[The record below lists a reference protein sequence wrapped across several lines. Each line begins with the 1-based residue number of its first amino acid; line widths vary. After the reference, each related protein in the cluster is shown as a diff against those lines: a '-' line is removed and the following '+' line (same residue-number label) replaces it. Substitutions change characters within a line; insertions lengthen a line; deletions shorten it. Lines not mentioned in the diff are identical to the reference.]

1 MSEENVEKARNF
13 IEAYNARDFDR
24 AIADFDRDIDWVL
37 PEHQAFDS
45 AKGIPGVLRFFKGID
60 ETMGV
65 LQLEPQDPALSGSVS
80 AAFTLGERGIY
91 LQGAGLETLP
101 QDRVYELWVITGD
114 TPAAAVCVRPGEDGS
129 VFAFADSPV
138 APNDLLAVTVEPSS
152 CSDAPTTAPIWVAPV
167 TTA

>member
-24 AIADFDRDIDWVL
+24 ATADFDRDIDWVL

-65 LQLEPQDPALSGSVS
+65 LQLEPQEYLDEGDLVATRLRHRGRGKESGVEIDTELYHQVATFRDGVIVRMEYVATWQEALELLMAHRVS
-80 AAFTLGERGIY
+80 AERTR
-91 LQGAGLETLP
+91 QA
-101 QDRVYELWVITGD
+101 
-114 TPAAAVCVRPGEDGS
+114 
-129 VFAFADSPV
+129 
-138 APNDLLAVTVEPSS
+138 
-152 CSDAPTTAPIWVAPV
+152 
-167 TTA
+167 

>member
-65 LQLEPQDPALSGSVS
+65 LQLEPQEYLDEGDLVATRLRHRGRGKESGVEIDQELYHQVATFRAGKMVRIEYFGDWGQALQAV
-80 AAFTLGERGIY
+80 
-91 LQGAGLETLP
+91 GLRE
-101 QDRVYELWVITGD
+101 
-114 TPAAAVCVRPGEDGS
+114 
-129 VFAFADSPV
+129 
-138 APNDLLAVTVEPSS
+138 
-152 CSDAPTTAPIWVAPV
+152 
-167 TTA
+167 

>member
-24 AIADFDRDIDWVL
+24 ATADFDRDIDWVL

-65 LQLEPQDPALSGSVS
+65 LQLDPQEYLDEGDLVATRLRHRGRGKESGVEIDTELYHQVATFRDGVIVRMEYVATWQEALELLMAHRVS
-80 AAFTLGERGIY
+80 AERTR
-91 LQGAGLETLP
+91 QA
-101 QDRVYELWVITGD
+101 
-114 TPAAAVCVRPGEDGS
+114 
-129 VFAFADSPV
+129 
-138 APNDLLAVTVEPSS
+138 
-152 CSDAPTTAPIWVAPV
+152 
-167 TTA
+167 